1 MQSSDLSDWYIIPPG
16 LCFIWCE
23 SGFSGQT
30 GGLTCIIISCPQSYW
45 ICSFANWI
53 TVLVVA
59 LSAPNT
65 STFCTFHWLNK
76 FCKFYNFCNFCNFFS
91 FHKNCN
97 LPLPLLFIYLQFFQ
111 FFAAAWK
118 PGHMLR
124 NTAPH
129 SFSTQLY
136 KWAPAT
142 YCNIKK
148 NNNKKKKKHIAGD
161 NPAME

>member
-16 LCFIWCE
+16 LCFIWWE

-53 TVLVVA
+53 TVLVGA
-59 LSAPNT
+59 LYASNT
-65 STFCTFHWLNK
+65 STFYTFHWLNK
-76 FCKFYNFCNFCNFFS
+76 FCKFYNFCSFFS

-97 LPLPLLFIYLQFFQ
+97 FPLRLLFIHLTVFFK
-111 FFAAAWK
+111 FFANLAIFCSCRCK
-118 PGHMLR
+118 PRHMLR
-124 NTAPH
+124 NITPN

-142 YCNIKK
+142 YCWR
-148 NNNKKKKKHIAGD
+148 
-161 NPAME
+161 

>member
-1 MQSSDLSDWYIIPPG
+1 MVKFLQNTPCKVLICLTGILSRQACVSSG
-16 LCFIWCE
+16 RGCE

-76 FCKFYNFCNFCNFFS
+76 FCKFYNFCICNFFS

-142 YCNIKK
+142 YCWR
-148 NNNKKKKKHIAGD
+148 
-161 NPAME
+161 